1 MKKIGCLNSELSYVI
16 SKLGHFDTLTIGD
29 CGLPVP
35 KGVQRIDLAVTY
47 GVPAFDDVFN
57 VVDAEAKFQK
67 VTIASE
73 AKEANPAFYQKIYE
87 WAKLNGVEVVEIPHE
102 QFKKLSASSVAVVRT
117 GECKPFSNVILE
129 SNVSF

>member
-47 GVPAFDDVFN
+47 GVP
-57 VVDAEAKFQK
+57 
-67 VTIASE
+67 S
-73 AKEANPAFYQKIYE
+73 FYRRIY
-87 WAKLNGVEVVEIPHE
+87 KLRRI
-102 QFKKLSASSVAVVRT
+102 
-117 GECKPFSNVILE
+117 
-129 SNVSF
+129 

>member
-47 GVPAFDDVFN
+47 GVPSFDDVFK

-73 AKEANPAFYQKIYE
+73 AKEANPAFYQNLHE
-87 WAKLNGVEVVEIPHE
+87 WAKLNGVEVVEVPHE
-102 QFKKLSASSVAVVRT
+102 QFKKLSASSVAIVRT
-117 GECKPFSNVILE
+117 GESKPFSNVILE

>member
-16 SKLGHFDTLTIGD
+16 AKLGHFDTLTVSD

-35 KGVQRIDLAVTY
+35 PNVQRIDLAVTY
-47 GVPAFDDVFN
+47 GVPSFYDVFK
-57 VVDAEAKFQK
+57 VIDTEAKFQK

-73 AKEANPAFYQKIYE
+73 SKSANKEFYEMITS
-87 WAKLNGVEVVEIPHE
+87 WAKAKGVEVVEVPHDE
-102 QFKKLSASSVAVVRT
+102 FKAQSAKSVAVVRT
-117 GECKPFSNVILE
+117 GECKPFCNVILE

>member
-1 MKKIGCLNSELSYVI
+1 MKKIGCLNSEVSYVI
-16 SKLGHFDTLTIGD
+16 AKLGHFDTLTIGD

-47 GVPAFDDVFN
+47 GVPSFEQVFKT
-57 VVDAEAKFQK
+57 VDAEAVFQK

-73 AKEANPAFYQKIYE
+73 AKEQNPEFYHFITE
-87 WAKLNGVEVVEIPHE
+87 WAKEHNVTVVQVPHE
-102 QFKKLSASSVAVVRT
+102 EFKHQTASSVAVIRT
-117 GECKPFSNVILE
+117 GECHPYCNVILE

>member
-47 GVPAFDDVFN
+47 GVPSFDDVFK

-73 AKEANPAFYQKIYE
+73 AKEANPAFYQNLHE
-87 WAKLNGVEVVEIPHE
+87 WAKLNGVEVVEVPHE
-102 QFKKLSASSVAVVRT
+102 QFKKLSASGVAIVRT